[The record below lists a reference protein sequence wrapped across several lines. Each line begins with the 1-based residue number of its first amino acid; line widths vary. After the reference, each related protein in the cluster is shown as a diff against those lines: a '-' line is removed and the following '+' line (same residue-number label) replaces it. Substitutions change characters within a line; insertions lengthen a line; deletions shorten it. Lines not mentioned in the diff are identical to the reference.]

1 MTALEILEYLIA
13 FLEIFQICCITISGL
28 KQEKISQREKTG
40 CAILSGVTGM
50 LLFFAWKQG
59 ANVYIVMLVRTCI
72 LSVVLSFCNRISFG
86 KTLLV
91 FGCFHVL
98 EELMRTW
105 FVILLCIGPEGAKI
119 APVGRIA
126 LDISRVLLFLFAWKL
141 QIWQKDHKAEVN
153 WMLVFLLFLIGTAAM
168 FSFQGVLAGNQDTMI
183 IRSSLCVTLVFC
195 GIFGMIYLI
204 YIDMKKREEILKL
217 QVDMAER
224 QYEELAME
232 YEKNRLLYH
241 DMNHHNLVIWK
252 LAEQGEYERL
262 HEYLGKLWPQ
272 SRTGHRQWTQNP
284 VMDMV
289 LEHKILAMEKKEIKC
304 QICSDIIGEISILD
318 RELCSLFANLLDNA
332 MEACEK
338 LEKEERNISVEI
350 RRHHA
355 MLMLIV
361 ENSCRQDAPVKK
373 GIFRTTKKNRVLH
386 GYGLRSVRQTVKN
399 YGGQFES
406 GMHGNNFYVK
416 ILIALVI

>member
-1 MTALEILEYLIA
+1 
-13 FLEIFQICCITISGL
+13 
-28 KQEKISQREKTG
+28 
-40 CAILSGVTGM
+40 
-50 LLFFAWKQG
+50 
-59 ANVYIVMLVRTCI
+59 
-72 LSVVLSFCNRISFG
+72 
-86 KTLLV
+86 
-91 FGCFHVL
+91 
-98 EELMRTW
+98 
-105 FVILLCIGPEGAKI
+105 
-119 APVGRIA
+119 
-126 LDISRVLLFLFAWKL
+126 
-141 QIWQKDHKAEVN
+141 
-153 WMLVFLLFLIGTAAM
+153 
-168 FSFQGVLAGNQDTMI
+168 MI

-272 SRTGHRQWTQNP
+272 SRTGHRQWTQNQ